1 MGAIPAAD
9 NPHKMIASY
18 AKDMEIVVF
27 NGHVHTTEMYDV
39 DGVKYLMLGGG
50 GAEQDP
56 ILPGRTTVKVPADYP
71 PELYWQGQNRE
82 EEYNYVLVDV
92 RPGQK
97 TKFKLHRYRPEAVK
111 PFEAMELFKQTDHGN
126 STVN

>member
-1 MGAIPAAD
+1 
-9 NPHKMIASY
+9 Y

-71 PELYWQGQNRE
+71 AELYWKGQPRE

-92 RPGQK
+92 RPGEK
-97 TKFKLHRYRPEAVK
+97 TKFKLQRYRPEAPR
-111 PFEAMELFKQTDHGN
+111 PFESVELFK
-126 STVN
+126 